1 MAHRNFQNFDNHA
14 YECDEY
20 KNIHPFDHS
29 NSRYCVER
37 FSRRPNIDF
46 SVNSRRPLESSYE
59 RPSDI
64 RHGLRNS
71 EFPVNM
77 ENPSARDCNINGD
90 PEILIQPQNLYEL
103 GPSRNVYNDS
113 HWKGQPI
120 GYSGA
125 WKKWNYFAGQSPQL
139 SDIKQ
144 SDQGSADLKRF
155 SRYHGYQEQLDF
167 PYSTNQRN
175 RPEIDQDILDRPS
188 TSQNT
193 SLQQRRSNS
202 KMSNYYSAYDLVVND
217 DAVTRS
223 QSSYTDRPRLLDTF
237 QSSDSADNVLTVRRP
252 HTASEPAIYSLK
264 HRQSAKHTMKKAR
277 QIARELGLYCKT
289 EEVSN
294 VDNNSSEMKP
304 ESQFVTTGHQDGEG
318 TKRKCWARMCQ
329 STTYH
334 AHYTNASKELE
345 NRNKI
350 KQAQVSP
357 AAGFAAWELRQQK
370 AKKKLGETWK
380 ELISSLN
387 IWSHPLKRIEGYHG
401 TGVVSYFLFL
411 RWLLFL
417 NLGIFFHVFLFILL
431 PYIFFKPLETSELE
445 IENKTLTTSNYF
457 PKPAALR
464 TYSSSDFLSD
474 LPDEFFS
481 IFQDIGGKAFDKAS
495 QMTSLLPSA
504 FKSDKAFFTE
514 ERLKFSPF
522 CSKNYTI
529 MVNNFKSKEV
539 DLVLQDFM
547 QGTGWMELT
556 LLFYGYYNHSKL
568 NLFGT
573 ASVYNFPLA
582 YLLTT
587 LAYFLVSLVL
597 MVGYTTEGVKE
608 TLMTSESQ
616 LHKYC
621 NMVFAG
627 WDFCIED
634 KKTARL
640 KHNSITREL
649 KGHLAEDQRNAEL
662 SQWTR
667 KKKAKKSGEDNE
679 GFLAVVI
686 QLLPSLTITGL
697 SLVVPT
703 VFVKMVTFEEYS
715 KDFEIKITLIRTV
728 FLRLASI
735 GILIYSFH
743 HQISCPGVSLDSC
756 KQGINSLGCRKPMC
770 WETYIG
776 QQLYKLVLMD
786 FLVTVFKTFVV
797 ELARKLIVTH
807 CTCANKIGRQEFD
820 VTSNVLDLV
829 YSQTLCWLGT
839 FYSPLLPAITVI
851 KHFILFYIKQFTV
864 MVNCIPSQIP
874 YRASRSNTFFMIVL
888 MLSFV
893 LCIIPLGYSIA
904 EVSPSFGC
912 GPFRIYSIMWLPVK
926 EMIHTRPTTL
936 QSILDFLTSAGF
948 AVPCFIILC
957 LALYYYSAQ
966 TSAHKH
972 MANVLKDQLVDE
984 GRDKQFLLERLS
996 EVAKQR
1002 ELLTT

>member
-1 MAHRNFQNFDNHA
+1 MESQESLTVHLQNNL
-14 YECDEY
+14 
-20 KNIHPFDHS
+20 KMNGS
-29 NSRYCVER
+29 QKVGKKGL
-37 FSRRPNIDF
+37 SRRSRHSFKVVRKSTGVEVAGID
-46 SVNSRRPLESSYE
+46 VP
-59 RPSDI
+59 D
-64 RHGLRNS
+64 H
-71 EFPVNM
+71 
-77 ENPSARDCNINGD
+77 
-90 PEILIQPQNLYEL
+90 
-103 GPSRNVYNDS
+103 
-113 HWKGQPI
+113 
-120 GYSGA
+120 
-125 WKKWNYFAGQSPQL
+125 
-139 SDIKQ
+139 
-144 SDQGSADLKRF
+144 
-155 SRYHGYQEQLDF
+155 
-167 PYSTNQRN
+167 
-175 RPEIDQDILDRPS
+175 
-188 TSQNT
+188 
-193 SLQQRRSNS
+193 
-202 KMSNYYSAYDLVVND
+202 
-217 DAVTRS
+217 
-223 QSSYTDRPRLLDTF
+223 
-237 QSSDSADNVLTVRRP
+237 VLTADDRSSSVEVNEEEFQWEML
-252 HTASEPAIYSLK
+252 AAIPSFTVPM
-264 HRQSAKHTMKKAR
+264 AMKR
-277 QIARELGLYCKT
+277 
-289 EEVSN
+289 
-294 VDNNSSEMKP
+294 D
-304 ESQFVTTGHQDGEG
+304 F
-318 TKRKCWARMCQ
+318 
-329 STTYH
+329 
-334 AHYTNASKELE
+334 
-345 NRNKI
+345 RNKV

-370 AKKKLGETWK
+370 AKKKLWETWK

-387 IWSHPLKRIEGYHG
+387 VWSHPLKRIEGYHG

-417 NLGIFFHVFLFILL
+417 NLGIFFLVVLFILL
-431 PYIFFKPLETSELE
+431 PHILFKPLESSELK
-445 IENKTLTTSNYF
+445 IENKTLASSNYF

-464 TYSSSDFLSD
+464 LYSPSDLFPN
-474 LPDEFFS
+474 LPDEVFS
-481 IFQDIGGKAFDKAS
+481 IFQDIGGKAFDQAS
-495 QMTSLLPSA
+495 QITSLLPSA
-504 FKSDKAFFTE
+504 LKSDKAFFTD

-522 CSKNYTI
+522 CSENYTV
-529 MVNNFKSKEV
+529 MVNNFKSSKI

-556 LLFYGYYNHSKL
+556 LLFYGYYNHYKL

-573 ASVYNFPLA
+573 TRIYNFPLA

-587 LAYFLVSLVL
+587 LAYFLASLVL

-621 NMVFAG
+621 DMVFAG

-634 KKTARL
+634 KKTAML
-640 KHNSITREL
+640 KHSSITREL

-667 KKKAKKSGEDNE
+667 KKKAKVYTVRTIVNLAVLGLLILCGYILLLVSNLSLEKSGEDNE

-703 VFVKMVTFEEYS
+703 MFGKMVTFEEYS

-743 HQISCPGVSLDSC
+743 HQISCSGVSLDSC
-756 KQGINSLGCRKPMC
+756 KQGINSLGCKKPMC

-786 FLVTVFKTFVV
+786 FLVAVFKTFVV
-797 ELARKLIVTH
+797 ELARKFIVTH
-807 CTCANKIGRQEFD
+807 CTCAKKIGRQEFD

-839 FYSPLLPAITVI
+839 FYSPLLPGITVI
-851 KHFILFYIKQFTV
+851 KYFILFYIKQFTV
-864 MVNCIPSQIP
+864 MVNCVPSQIP

-926 EMIHTRPTTL
+926 EMIRTWPTTL
-936 QSILDFLTSAGF
+936 QSIVDFLTSAGF

-972 MANVLKDQLVDE
+972 MANVLKDQLIDE
-984 GRDKQFLLERLS
+984 GRDKQFLLARLS

-1002 ELLTT
+1002 ELITT